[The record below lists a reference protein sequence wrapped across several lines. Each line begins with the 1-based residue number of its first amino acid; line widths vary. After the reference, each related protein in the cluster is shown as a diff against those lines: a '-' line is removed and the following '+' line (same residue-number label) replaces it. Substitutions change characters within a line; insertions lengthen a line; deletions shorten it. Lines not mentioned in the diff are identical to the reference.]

1 MKLIVISDPVYFK
14 DEAYLVNQLFEAG
27 MPLFHLRKEGFNKQ
41 AYAELIDGIDKCYHD
56 RIALHQFHELVLDFP
71 SVNRLHYPEWLRKET
86 AAKGQPIDVDNYT
99 LSTSIH
105 HLDDMEDLIGF
116 EYTFYGPVFN
126 SISKP
131 GYAGIANLDF
141 VLPTYIGSTRVIALG
156 GITVEKTQAIQ
167 QMGFDGFAVLGA
179 IWSKRET
186 AISNLKLLINNNK
199 QASTKSFN

>member
-14 DEAYLVNQLFEAG
+14 DEVHLVNQLFNAG

-56 RIALHQFHELVLDFP
+56 RIALHQFHELVTDFP

-86 AAKGQPIDVDNYT
+86 TAKSLSIAAHNYT

-105 HLDDMEDLIGF
+105 HLDDLEDLAGF
-116 EYTFYGPVFN
+116 DYTFYGPVFS

-131 GYAGIANLDF
+131 GYAGIANVDF
-141 VLPTYIGSTRVIALG
+141 VLPTYIGSTKVIALG
-156 GITVEKTQAIQ
+156 GITTEKQ
-167 QMGFDGFAVLGA
+167 
-179 IWSKRET
+179 
-186 AISNLKLLINNNK
+186 KLLNK
-199 QASTKSFN
+199 WDLMALPYLGQYGVKEKLQ